1 MNRMTPEG
9 KAKLEEL
16 VARVMKDGQAR
27 GIALGIINAAGEI
40 QYENYF
46 GYRDAE
52 NKLPITRDTIFGMA
66 SVTKSFTALSIMQMQ
81 QDGLLKVD
89 DPVSRYIPEFTNKN
103 QSEPVK
109 LWHLMC
115 HSGGYFPLPRI
126 VVDKTAQELR
136 IPWMQSSFTG
146 KTLQR
151 KASAVWQAAWIPRP
165 VSPDVRDSA

>member
-16 VARVMKDGQAR
+16 IARVMKDGQAR
-27 GIALGIINAAGEI
+27 GIAVGIVNAAGEI

-52 NKLPITRDTIFGMA
+52 NRLPITRDTIFGMA

-89 DPVSRYIPEFTNKN
+89 RKS
-103 QSEPVK
+103 
-109 LWHLMC
+109 
-115 HSGGYFPLPRI
+115 
-126 VVDKTAQELR
+126 VV
-136 IPWMQSSFTG
+136 
-146 KTLQR
+146 
-151 KASAVWQAAWIPRP
+151 
-165 VSPDVRDSA
+165 